1 MNNPISATGHSE
13 QLHGFRE
20 ATRSLTSV
28 LAPLEKRTLVWLAHQ
43 MPGWV
48 NSDHLTLLAFVAM
61 VFAGLSYWLASL
73 SSVGLLLVVA
83 CLAVNWFGD
92 SLDGTLAR
100 VRDHQ
105 RPRYGFYVDHVVD
118 LVGTTALVAGMG
130 VSGTMHPLI
139 AAAVLIAYILAA
151 AESFLAT
158 HATGTFRI
166 SFAGVGPTELRILLA
181 VAACRIA
188 ADPTSRLLDVG
199 GAIGVAG
206 LVSAFVIAAVRTTRA
221 LRLAEPLPRRDAR
234 RAA

>member
-1 MNNPISATGHSE
+1 MGD
-13 QLHGFRE
+13 LHRRQHDSILAAAE
-20 ATRSLTSV
+20 RRLLVAMATRLPARVTSD
-28 LAPLEKRTLVWLAHQ
+28 
-43 MPGWV
+43 G
-48 NSDHLTLLAFVAM
+48 LTLLA
-61 VFAGLSYWLASL
+61 LASMMAAGAAFAWTPGRPWAAA
-73 SSVGLLLVVA
+73 VAIAALV
-83 CLAVNWFGD
+83 LNWFGD

-100 VRDHQ
+100 VRRCE